1 MKYNLHNEI
10 NILAV
15 ALNLLF
21 CCFRKTKMFQTK
33 ILRSRTANSSNLRI
47 IELEVPAE
55 TGNKFERIQLTSYQN
70 KRNGQAT
77 TTEIIEPKCIY
88 KCNHRSPIPLI

>member
-1 MKYNLHNEI
+1 MK
-10 NILAV
+10 
-15 ALNLLF
+15 
-21 CCFRKTKMFQTK
+21 MSQTK

-70 KRNGQAT
+70 KRNGQAA
-77 TTEIIEPKCIY
+77 TTEIIGPKCIY
-88 KCNHRSPIPLI
+88 KNVTIDRLSL

>member
-1 MKYNLHNEI
+1 MI
-10 NILAV
+10 
-15 ALNLLF
+15 
-21 CCFRKTKMFQTK
+21 QTK

-55 TGNKFERIQLTSYQN
+55 TGNKSDRIQLTSYQN

-77 TTEIIEPKCIY
+77 RTEIIGPKCIY
-88 KCNHRSPIPLI
+88 KCNHRLPITLF

>member
-1 MKYNLHNEI
+1 
-10 NILAV
+10 
-15 ALNLLF
+15 
-21 CCFRKTKMFQTK
+21 MFQTK

-70 KRNGQAT
+70 KRNGQAA
-77 TTEIIEPKCIY
+77 TTEIIGPKCIY
-88 KCNHRSPIPLI
+88 KCNHRSPTPLI